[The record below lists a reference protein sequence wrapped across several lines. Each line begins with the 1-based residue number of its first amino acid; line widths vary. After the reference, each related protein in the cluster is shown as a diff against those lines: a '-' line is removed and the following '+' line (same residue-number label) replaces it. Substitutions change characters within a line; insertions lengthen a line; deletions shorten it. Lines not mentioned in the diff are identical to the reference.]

1 MKVKQLIND
10 KGNAAANQFVIED
23 GDRTVFQSYNTI
35 IAEIDE
41 DGTLCLD
48 RKALDYS
55 RTTSKHLYIFLR
67 DYTVHQVKNRKDV
80 ERVLMN
86 EKDVLV
92 GDLNNA

>member
-10 KGNAAANQFVIED
+10 NGNAAANQFVIED

-35 IAEIDE
+35 IAECNPDHIA
-41 DGTLCLD
+41 LD

-67 DYTVHQVKNRKDV
+67 DYTIFQVQNKKDV
-80 ERVLMN
+80 ERLLN
-86 EKDVLV
+86 EGKLLI
-92 GDLNNA
+92 GDLNK